1 MGNDGQIYCLLHNN
15 GSYLV
20 DKIII
25 GEDWSVTPTHVGSVG
40 DGSYPAF
47 DEAID
52 EKIRFKDKNLV
63 IIPGAWKYNESTQT
77 GKPLE
82 LPIPCAAASLDGMTR
97 DHYVLVTENYY
108 YCLVYNGHN
117 PQQTSGPVVIKY
129 GLIRMD
135 PDNDEGAAP
144 PCVYI
149 LPFEYE
155 QIYDFYVIS
164 ESEGVVFSAKRSDGV
179 YIVGKVGING
189 GSVQIIEEGT
199 KVTKLVKITN

>member
-1 MGNDGQIYCLLHNN
+1 M
-15 GSYLV
+15 
-20 DKIII
+20 
-25 GEDWSVTPTHVGSVG
+25 
-40 DGSYPAF
+40 
-47 DEAID
+47 
-52 EKIRFKDKNLV
+52 
-63 IIPGAWKYNESTQT
+63 
-77 GKPLE
+77 
-82 LPIPCAAASLDGMTR
+82 
-97 DHYVLVTENYY
+97 
-108 YCLVYNGHN
+108 
-117 PQQTSGPVVIKY
+117 VIKY